1 MIEKVKFKEWNCDVI
16 YGQYANQ
23 RMAIQLF
30 ESDSDFPSPIATAS
44 VNLPDEP
51 MDSDEIAI
59 KDYAENEGMLDALIK
74 AGIVT
79 KPKRMV
85 ASGHVIIP
93 ICTYTGRFSGGQ
105 QL

>member
-1 MIEKVKFKEWNCDVI
+1 MIEHVRFKDWNCDII

-30 ESDSDFPSPIATAS
+30 ETSSDSPSPIATAS

-51 MDSDEIAI
+51 MDHNEIAI
-59 KDYAENEGMLDALIK
+59 KDCSENEGMLSALIV

-79 KPKRMV
+79 MPLRMV
-85 ASGHVIIP
+85 TSGHVIIP
-93 ICTYTGRFSGGQ
+93 ICTYTGMHSEG
-105 QL
+105 LKP